1 MARLTEA
8 EVEKI
13 IHVIPVEVEVDKAV
27 RPFQDPN
34 GFKANR
40 IYLLGTTDEHSFKGE
55 RGWLVPH
62 CLRKVGERLEALD
75 IDVVTVE
82 TYIWDL
88 QDVMRKVSHIVL
100 EERSRGNIVYVNMS
114 AGGPFVSVASALS
127 AMVQDARLYYVRCA
141 RYSETLEEKLEH
153 GNAVCDKYEVQ
164 FLENF
169 RIITPDKRALTVLVE
184 LYTRGSMSTS
194 DLLTVLHDR
203 GVEGFEEDHRFLSR
217 GDKISLLMR
226 LNKGITGKLEKVGYI
241 KKKKR
246 GRENVYRITE
256 SGKYVACISGLLGSD
271 NSPCDLTTNR
281 RSTQP

>member
-13 IHVIPVEVEVDKAV
+13 IHVIPVEVEIDRAV

-40 IYLLGTTDEHSFKGE
+40 IYLLGTTDESSFKGE

-62 CLRKVGERLEALD
+62 CLRKVGERLEALG
-75 IDVVTVE
+75 IEVVTVE
-82 TYIWDL
+82 TCIWDL
-88 QDVMRKVSHIVL
+88 QDVMRKVSRIVL

-153 GNAVCDKYEVQ
+153 GNGVCDKYEVQ

-203 GVEGFEEDHRFLSR
+203 GVEGFEEDHRLLSR

-226 LNKGITGKLEKVGYI
+226 LNKGVTGKLEKVGYI
-241 KKKKR
+241 KKERR

-271 NSPCDLTTNR
+271 DSPCDPTTNR
-281 RSTQP
+281 RPTQP